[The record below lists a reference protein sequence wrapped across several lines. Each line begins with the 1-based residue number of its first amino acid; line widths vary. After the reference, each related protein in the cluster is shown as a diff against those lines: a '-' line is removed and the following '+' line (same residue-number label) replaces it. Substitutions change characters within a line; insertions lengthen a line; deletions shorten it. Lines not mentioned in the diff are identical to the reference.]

1 MEENNKSIGNNNS
14 ILNDHRSTDSNN
26 TSNSHNV
33 STHSIDNHSVDSH
46 DTHIVNQ
53 NGFSINDFKSHY
65 QWVEEEKRKAKE
77 EGRQEVIKLIET
89 VQQPPTAPVPYSS
102 GEPVSPIKPIPG
114 SEKYHEPLQPSQPS
128 HPKDITTPPP
138 TPFNFR
144 RLLLVFVAIVV
155 VGIVAH
161 GIGGIFK
168 KAEPEEK
175 KEVVQ
180 TEVVSPQQPKQVQ
193 TKKTTTSSTPKT
205 TSNKQ
210 TVSASKPT
218 AKKVTTT
225 EKQPQQIQSQQ
236 PQSVIPKVNPFT
248 EAKAKADAGDATSC
262 YKVAQAYM
270 SGDGVTKNL
279 QSAFLY
285 MKTAAEQGYT
295 PAYIEI
301 AKMYH
306 GGRGVTKNRDIAE
319 QWYKKAANAGNAEAK
334 RTLLNM

>member
-1 MEENNKSIGNNNS
+1 MEGENKSIGDNNS

-53 NGFSINDFKSHY
+53 NGYSMND
-65 QWVEEEKRKAKE
+65 VEKIVGMIQKAKE
-77 EGRQEVIKLIET
+77 EGRQEVIEQLHGNT
-89 VQQPPTAPVPYSS
+89 RQPSTAPVPYSS
-102 GEPVSPIKPIPG
+102 GEPASPIKPIPG

-144 RLLLVFVAIVV
+144 RLLLVFVAIVI

-175 KEVVQ
+175 KEVVP

-193 TKKTTTSSTPKT
+193 TKKTATSSTKKN

-236 PQSVIPKVNPFT
+236 PQSVTPKVNPFT

-319 QWYKKAANAGNAEAK
+319 QWYKKAANAGNAEAH
-334 RTLLNM
+334 RILLNM

>member
-1 MEENNKSIGNNNS
+1 MEGENKSIGDNNS

-53 NGFSINDFKSHY
+53 NGFSIND
-65 QWVEEEKRKAKE
+65 VEKIAGMIQKAKE
-77 EGRQEVIKLIET
+77 EGRQEVIELLGT
-89 VQQPPTAPVPYSS
+89 VQSPVAPAPYKHE
-102 GEPVSPIKPIPG
+102 EPKHAIEPIPG
-114 SEKYHEPLQPSQPS
+114 SENYHEQAKPSQPS
-128 HPKDITTPPP
+128 RPIIVTPPP
-138 TPFNFR
+138 PPLNFR
-144 RLLLVFVAIVV
+144 RLLLVIVAIIV

-161 GIGGIFK
+161 GIGGLFK
-168 KAEPEEK
+168 KVEPKEER
-175 KEVVQ
+175 EVVQ
-180 TEVVSPQQPKQVQ
+180 TEVASPPQPKQTQV
-193 TKKTTTSSTPKT
+193 KKTTTGSTPKAT
-205 TSNKQ
+205 NTKQ
-210 TVSASKPT
+210 TVSTSKPT
-218 AKKVTTT
+218 TKKVTTT

-236 PQSVIPKVNPFT
+236 PQSVTPKVNPFT

-270 SGDGVTKNL
+270 SGDGVAKNL

-334 RTLLNM
+334 RILLNM

>member
-53 NGFSINDFKSHY
+53 NGYSMND
-65 QWVEEEKRKAKE
+65 VEKIVGMIQKAKE
-77 EGRQEVIKLIET
+77 EGRQEVIEQLHVNT
-89 VQQPPTAPVPYSS
+89 QQPSTAPVPYSS
-102 GEPVSPIKPIPG
+102 GEPKSPIKPIPG

-161 GIGGIFK
+161 GIGGLFK
-168 KAEPEEK
+168 KAESEEK
-175 KEVVQ
+175 KEVAQ
-180 TEVVSPQQPKQVQ
+180 TEVVNPQQQKPSQAKKTSTGP
-193 TKKTTTSSTPKT
+193 TKKPTNTQ
-205 TSNKQ
+205 Q

-218 AKKVTTT
+218 TKKVTTT
-225 EKQPQQIQSQQ
+225 KQQLIQSQQ
-236 PQSVIPKVNPFT
+236 PQIVTPKVNPFT

-270 SGDGVTKNL
+270 NGDGVAKNL

-306 GGRGVTKNRDIAE
+306 GGRGITKNRDIAE
-319 QWYKKAANAGNAEAK
+319 QWYKKAANAGNAEA
-334 RTLLNM
+334 RRILLNM